1 MTYDQHY
8 TPEHISRQ
16 LSAIIIE
23 RYGMET
29 TYVEP
34 SEGNGS
40 FSKHFPTV
48 IGYDI
53 DPVLDST
60 IKADFLDDYPTSRC
74 LHRESTIWVQ
84 RPNGY

>member
-1 MTYDQHY
+1 MEKQH
-8 TPEHISRQ
+8 
-16 LSAIIIE
+16 
-23 RYGMET
+23 
-29 TYVEP
+29 VEP

-53 DPVLDST
+53 DPVLEALSKL
-60 IKADFLDDYPTSRC
+60 IFYYYPTSRC

-84 RPNGY
+84 RPNGD